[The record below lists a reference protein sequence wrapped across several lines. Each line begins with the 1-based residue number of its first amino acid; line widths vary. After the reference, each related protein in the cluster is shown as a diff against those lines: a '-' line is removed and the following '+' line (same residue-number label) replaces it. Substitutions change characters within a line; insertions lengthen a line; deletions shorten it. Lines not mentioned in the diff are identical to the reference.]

1 MSGPE
6 AQPVKAYLA
15 ASVLKLRMEAVDGL
29 ARSSRPKEAL
39 FISSFFQGGAC
50 EEGQLQRARRSARR
64 GYGDL
69 LLPAQISCATTH

>member
-1 MSGPE
+1 MHELASFGISATEALTKMAGTHRRPAIVSGPE

-50 EEGQLQRARRSARR
+50 
-64 GYGDL
+64 
-69 LLPAQISCATTH
+69 